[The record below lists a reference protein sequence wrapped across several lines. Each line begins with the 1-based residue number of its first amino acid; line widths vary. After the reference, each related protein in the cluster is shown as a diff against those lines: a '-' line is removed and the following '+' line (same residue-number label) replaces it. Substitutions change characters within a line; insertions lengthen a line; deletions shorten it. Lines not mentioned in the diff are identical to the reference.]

1 MLAQL
6 ERLIGEVGN
15 LNSKLILLVG
25 DGRSGKT
32 QLLRQIGAK
41 LNIVPLNIGL
51 ELGRRLAA
59 MQSNDRGLSAG
70 ELLREITDRERAEDT
85 LLLDNLELLFEPSLQ
100 LNPLDLI
107 RRLAHSKS
115 VVAVW
120 PGKLRGDRLLY
131 ADIGHPEYRNY
142 SRDGVVVL
150 EI

>member
-15 LNSKLILLVG
+15 LNSKLVLLVG

-41 LNIVPLNIGL
+41 LNIVPLNVGL

-59 MQSNDRGLSAG
+59 MQSNNRGLSAG

-100 LNPLDLI
+100 INPLDLI
-107 RRLAHSKS
+107 RRLAHSKR

-131 ADIGHPEYRNY
+131 ADIGHPEYRGY
-142 SRDGVVVL
+142 SREGVVVL

>member
-32 QLLRQIGAK
+32 LLLRQIGAK

-59 MQSNDRGLSAG
+59 MQSNNRGLSAG

-107 RRLAHSKS
+107 RRLAHSKR

-142 SRDGVVVL
+142 SREGVVVL